1 MYPKE
6 NIKLFRQG
14 KSPLISIERKFI
26 IGKDKLIKES
36 FDGNGNIYKS
46 LKVDGMLDN
55 MKNNNIKKIFV
66 VGVDN
71 NL

>member
-14 KSPLISIERKFI
+14 KFPLISIERKFI